1 VLVVSLPIIV
11 INAPHNSIKAGAPKT
26 MTTLDT
32 VGCCVF
38 IFGFIIETFA
48 DLQKYAFRSEETN
61 KGKWCDDGKS
71 KNAIYSVIVLLW
83 PMVKVIALNY

>member
-1 VLVVSLPIIV
+1 
-11 INAPHNSIKAGAPKT
+11 

>member
-1 VLVVSLPIIV
+1 
-11 INAPHNSIKAGAPKT
+11 

-32 VGCCVF
+32 IGCCVF

-61 KGKWCDDGKS
+61 KGKWCDDGKKIIFVVYLKLCKS
-71 KNAIYSVIVLLW
+71 HIGIQDMTMYK
-83 PMVKVIALNY
+83 